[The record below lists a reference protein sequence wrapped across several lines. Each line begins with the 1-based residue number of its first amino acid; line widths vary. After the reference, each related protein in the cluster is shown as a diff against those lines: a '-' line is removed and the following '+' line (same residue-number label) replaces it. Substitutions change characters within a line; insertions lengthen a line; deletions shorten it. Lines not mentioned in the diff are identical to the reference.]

1 MKQEILKNIIELK
14 RQKKE
19 FAIVTNLENGN
30 STILQN
36 DDDLDNEFI
45 DHKDQI
51 MNFYPQTP
59 SSTQFAFAATR
70 EFTTGK
76 SFLAQPL
83 PQLTVPTRVN
93 N

>member
-1 MKQEILKNIIELK
+1 MKQKILKNIIELK

-36 DDDLDNEFI
+36 DNDLDNDFI

-51 MNFYPQTP
+51 MNFY
-59 SSTQFAFAATR
+59 
-70 EFTTGK
+70 K
-76 SFLAQPL
+76 
-83 PQLTVPTRVN
+83 
-93 N
+93 